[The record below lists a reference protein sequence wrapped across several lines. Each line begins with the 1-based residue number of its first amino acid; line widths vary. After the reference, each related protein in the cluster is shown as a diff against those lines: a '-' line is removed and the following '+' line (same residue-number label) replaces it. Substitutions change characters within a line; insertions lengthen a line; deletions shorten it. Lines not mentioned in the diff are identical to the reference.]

1 MGANHDILVAA
12 TKNKKRGRPRI
23 ADANHRMLFCNYQ
36 DRAQTNM
43 YYAVVAYAII
53 SKTWGDD
60 KFKAHFVNSVGNY
73 KRQAILEQIG
83 RMYLQNG
90 YSESDCMQIVDIALN
105 LLEKY
110 TVKQVENW
118 LRYCR
123 NNDDW
128 QL

>member
-1 MGANHDILVAA
+1 MEAKHDILVSA

-23 ADANHRMLFCNYQ
+23 ADDNHRTLFYDYQ

-43 YYAVVAYAII
+43 YYVVVAYAII
-53 SKTWGDD
+53 SKTWGED
-60 KFKAHFVNSVGNY
+60 KFKAHFVNSTGKY